1 MELYLTYHKV
11 LDKLEQ
17 FQQNYCCL
25 NSFGYGNLVD
35 FGKNVSG
42 QTVTYPYLFV
52 VPLSVSYDQNTTT
65 YQLST
70 IFADRLNENLD
81 NEKDAVSDMS
91 LAARQLLSEIWRGNL
106 QDYFDAPLPVN
117 GQPFMERFNDYV
129 AGVALDLNL
138 IVYEDINACEQW
150 VVVTPSVTPTL
161 TSTPTVTP
169 TINFTPTQTPSQTS
183 TPTVTPTITRTPTNT
198 PTVTRTPN
206 VTSTVTASPTRTPTP
221 SPTRAS
227 NNPAALGALWWID
240 FTDASTLTIG
250 GGTVQEAI
258 DKVNGADF
266 DALSGGPLYLP
277 TGYLGVSGAVQTNAT
292 QLKNNTS
299 EFGTVSDYTWFGH
312 VYDDKVS
319 QRGGKIFVAA
329 ENPGWP
335 TGAAFALMIDPN
347 QPGFV
352 WRFQNRVQ
360 TGGGS
365 QLDLDI
371 TYSAWTQ
378 VAMRSY
384 QSGFNTILEVWEN
397 GSIIGS
403 GTTAGTPY
411 VSTDPV
417 FSLMFDGGID
427 FCTEQF
433 FFDKKLSDSEMA
445 QMFTY
450 LNNKY

>member
-1 MELYLTYHKV
+1 MEMYLTYHKV

-150 VVVTPSVTPTL
+150 IVVTPSVTP
-161 TSTPTVTP
+161 SMTPTITPSP
-169 TINFTPTQTPSQTS
+169 TINF
-183 TPTVTPTITRTPTNT
+183 TPTVTPTITRTPQ
-198 PTVTRTPN
+198 V
-206 VTSTVTASPTRTPTP
+206 TPTP
-221 SPTRAS
+221 SSTPAS
-227 NNPAALGALWWID
+227 NSPAALGALWWID
-240 FTDASTLTIG
+240 FTDASTLTFIG
-250 GGTVQEAI
+250 SNIGTAT
-258 DKVNGADF
+258 DKISSVVWSA
-266 DALSGGPLYLP
+266 SPGGPTYSA
-277 TGYLGVSGAVQTNAT
+277 TGYLGVSGDVQTNAS
-292 QLKNNTS
+292 QLKNPVTY
-299 EFGTVSDYTWFGH
+299 GTTTPDFTWFAR
-312 VYDDKVS
+312 VYDDGVS
-319 QRGGKIFVAA
+319 QRGGKIIAGA
-329 ENPGWP
+329 IQPGWP
-335 TGAAFALMIDPN
+335 GFLFQGMFDQNIFPYP
-347 QPGFV
+347 PGPIWSFRTAIQDV
-352 WRFQNRVQ
+352 NTNISVATWTDIAHRVYWV
-360 TGGGS
+360 GS
-365 QLDLDI
+365 
-371 TYSAWTQ
+371 TEYS
-378 VAMRSY
+378 
-384 QSGFNTILEVWEN
+384 EVWEN
-397 GSIIGS
+397 GVIIAS
-403 GTTAGTPY
+403 GTTSGT
-411 VSTDPV
+411 STIYPDPV
-417 FSLMFDGGID
+417 WSLMFDGGID
-427 FCTEQF
+427 FNTEQF
-433 FFDKKLSDSEMA
+433 YFDRKLSNAEMA

-450 LNNKY
+450 LNDKY

>member
-1 MELYLTYHKV
+1 MEMYLTYHKV

-150 VVVTPSVTPTL
+150 IVVTPSVTPSL
-161 TSTPTVTP
+161 TPTMTPSP
-169 TINFTPTQTPSQTS
+169 TINFTPTQTPSNTS
-183 TPTVTPTITRTPTNT
+183 TPTVTPTL
-198 PTVTRTPN
+198 
-206 VTSTVTASPTRTPTP
+206 TSTPQVTPTP
-221 SPTRAS
+221 SSTPTTD
-227 NNPAALGALWWID
+227 NPAGLGALWWID
-240 FTDASTLTIG
+240 FTDASTLSLSGSFVASAT
-250 GGTVQEAI
+250 
-258 DKVNGADF
+258 DKISNVVFTADTG
-266 DALSGGPLYLP
+266 SGGGPLYSS
-277 TGYLGVSGAVQTNAT
+277 TGYLGISGDVRTNAT
-292 QLKNNTS
+292 QLRNDGSSYGSSFT
-299 EFGTVSDYTWFGH
+299 EYTWFGR
-312 VYDDKVS
+312 VYDDVVS
-319 QRGGKIFVAA
+319 QRGGKIIVGT
-329 ENPGWP
+329 NNNDPWSSGQ
-335 TGAAFALMIDPN
+335 AFMLMIDPN
-347 QPGFV
+347 TGPSPV
-352 WRFQNRVQ
+352 WRFQNRGNSGVVQ
-360 TGGGS
+360 VNT
-365 QLDLDI
+365 DI
-371 TYSAWTQ
+371 TFSAWTDI
-378 VAMRSY
+378 AMRSY
-384 QSGFNTILEVWEN
+384 NSGSDLVLEVWEN
-397 GSIIGS
+397 GSVISS
-403 GTTAGTPY
+403 GTNASDSAITVNLPI
-411 VSTDPV
+411 

-427 FCTEQF
+427 FNTEQF
-433 FFDKKLSDSEMA
+433 FFDRKLTNGEMN

-450 LNNKY
+450 LTNKY